1 MMHRLKVVGK
11 LVRRLTGLA
20 EPSGRARSWSPSFAG
35 SGKTTM
41 LNCCTAELDPELRV
55 VVAEEVF
62 DADISLANVVQRVC
76 SGNGGRLFARPLL
89 RWRTG
94 WRTAQCGGL
103 IHEYRNR
110 A

>member
-1 MMHRLKVVGK
+1 MHRLKVVGK
-11 LVRRLTGLA
+11 IVRRLTGLA
-20 EPSGRARSWSPSFAG
+20 EPSGRARSWSPNFAG

-41 LNCCTAELDPELRV
+41 LNCCTAELGV

-62 DADISLANVVQRVC
+62 EADISLANVVQRVC
-76 SGNGGRLFARPLL
+76 SGNGGRLSARPLL

-94 WRTAQCGGL
+94 RRTAQCGGL